1 MKKPNKKNEQKPVNQ
16 KQKSV
21 APKNKKQPL
30 KENKS
35 LAPKAVESKVDV
47 KKSMIQ
53 KIEEKMSVK
62 KNDTKLDISKVVD
75 KVLVVFI
82 ALQVLGLVYLLVK

>member
-1 MKKPNKKNEQKPVNQ
+1 MKKPNKKNEQKP
-16 KQKSV
+16 KSV
-21 APKNKKQPL
+21 TPKNKKQPV

>member
-1 MKKPNKKNEQKPVNQ
+1 MKKPNKKNETKPLDQ
-16 KQKSV
+16 KQKPMV
-21 APKNKKQPL
+21 PKNKKQPS
-30 KENKS
+30 KDKS

-62 KNDTKLDISKVVD
+62 KSDTKLDLSKVID